1 MNFNDVAIVSV
12 NGSDYRNHMS
22 KNDAKEY
29 NEKFKLKWTKWV
41 IIIFL
46 SSIKMSEETYYQK
59 HRNVILKKAKDY
71 YKNYKERLKDNAR
84 DK

>member
-1 MNFNDVAIVSV
+1 M
-12 NGSDYRNHMS
+12 
-22 KNDAKEY
+22 
-29 NEKFKLKWTKWV
+29 
-41 IIIFL
+41 

-59 HRNVILKKAKDY
+59 HRNAILKKAKDY